1 MSIVNEPREGM
12 EIAGCEI
19 ERLIGRGGMGV
30 VYLAHQQKLDRDVA
44 LKLIAPELA
53 EDAGFRARFERE
65 ARVTA
70 ALDHPHVVPVYEAG
84 EDHGALYLTMRHV
97 DGQDLRE
104 LIAREGRLDPA
115 RAAAI
120 VAQVA
125 GALDEAHDRGLI
137 HRDVKPANVLLEE
150 HDGDDHAYLTDFGLT
165 KAAESVSGTTK
176 SGQWVGTIDYVTPE
190 QISGEPGDAST
201 DTYALG
207 CVLYE
212 ALTGELPYARETDA
226 ARMWAHMNDP
236 IPSARDVVPEL
247 PKQVDAVIS
256 RALAKKP
263 EDRYATTGELGEA
276 ALAAVDGKS
285 VKSGR
290 RARRKARRATP
301 AADSTPSDASTRID
315 DKPAVKYEDGIL
327 VEDRREGA
335 KSARARVDVAPEPAN
350 DDEIRV
356 ADKRRR
362 KGKTS
367 PRSRRGRRARRVVG
381 AVLGVVALLA
391 IAAAGVFMA
400 LNARPAPDTS
410 DDAARASLAASR
422 GGVAEVAT
430 QADTAGKLA
439 EIRQLGVIA
448 QDRLGVVNRKLD
460 ALRDVKDPKY
470 RVPVRAALTAES
482 NYLTALG
489 ELRAMQATDL
499 RDWRQIRP
507 RVEAAQ
513 IALAR
518 TRPRV
523 LALQLGVAEAL
534 LPEVPTMRDG
544 TTSLDRVIRR
554 AGTKLRRW
562 QIRVKKTKVA
572 NAGDLASLNGYAG
585 TMRDYLERYSGLRAE
600 MQNLSNEINA
610 GTTYDRAYQGLGDA
624 RIAWQGVLES
634 IKSLS
639 PPPAS
644 AGPQNSI
651 GSVLGESI
659 QALEDA
665 IAGVAAYQSDFEG
678 QYFDYQDTPGW
689 QNYLTASDRISGEF
703 STARGAWESS
713 VQGQLDEV
721 ESRDL
726 PPKPDV

>member
-1 MSIVNEPREGM
+1 VSIVNEPHVGN

-19 ERLIGRGGMGV
+19 ERMIGRGGMGV

-44 LKLIAPELA
+44 LKLITPELA

-84 EDHGALYLTMRHV
+84 EDDGALYLTMRHV

-104 LIAREGRLDPA
+104 LIAREGRLDPK
-115 RAAAI
+115 RAAEI

-125 GALDEAHDRGLI
+125 GALDEAHERGLI

-150 HDGDDHAYLTDFGLT
+150 HDGTDHAFLTDFGLT

-176 SGQWVGTIDYVTPE
+176 SGQWVGTIDYVAPE
-190 QISGEPGDAST
+190 QISGEQGDAST

-212 ALTGELPYARETDA
+212 ALTGELPYPRETDA

-236 IPSARDVVPEL
+236 IPSAREVVPEL
-247 PKQVDAVIS
+247 PKQVDKVLE
-256 RALAKKP
+256 RALAKRP
-263 EDRYATTGELGEA
+263 EDRFASTGELGA
-276 ALAAVDGKS
+276 AAIAAVDGRKL
-285 VKSGR
+285 KAAKRGR
-290 RARRKARRATP
+290 RNARAE
-301 AADSTPSDASTRID
+301 STGSSDAATRID
-315 DKPAVKYEDGIL
+315 DKPKVEYVDGVL
-327 VEDRREGA
+327 VEE
-335 KSARARVDVAPEPAN
+335 EPAK
-350 DDEIRV
+350 
-356 ADKRRR
+356 KRSAKTTARPRR
-362 KGKTS
+362 
-367 PRSRRGRRARRVVG
+367 RRARRVVG
-381 AVLGVVALLA
+381 AVLGVLAFAA
-391 IAAAGVFMA
+391 IAAAGVFVA
-400 LNARPAPDTS
+400 LQARPAPDTS
-410 DDAARASLAASR
+410 NDVARASLTASR
-422 GGVAEVAT
+422 GGVADVAT
-430 QADTAGKLA
+430 QADEAGKLA
-439 EIRQLGVIA
+439 EIRQLGSAA

-460 ALRDVKDPKY
+460 ALKDVKDPKY
-470 RVPVRAALTAES
+470 GVPVRAALTAES

-489 ELRAMQATDL
+489 ELRGMQDTDL

-513 IALAR
+513 VALER

-523 LALQLGVAEAL
+523 LALGLGAPATL
-534 LPEVPTMRDG
+534 LPEVAGMRDG
-544 TTSLDRVIRR
+544 TISLDRVIRR

-562 QIRVKKTKVA
+562 KIRLKNAKLA
-572 NAGDLASLNGYAG
+572 NAADLASINGYAG
-585 TMRDYLERYSGLRAE
+585 TMRGYLERYSGLRAE
-600 MQNLSNEINA
+600 MQNLSDEINA

-624 RIAWQGVLES
+624 RTAREGVLGS

-644 AGPQNSI
+644 AGPQNTI
-651 GSVLGESI
+651 ASVIGESI
-659 QALEDA
+659 QALDDA
-665 IAGVAAYQSDFEG
+665 IAGVATYQTDFEG

-689 QNYLTASDRISGEF
+689 QNYLTASERISGEF
-703 STARGAWESS
+703 SSARGAWESS
-713 VQGQLDEV
+713 IQGQIDEV
-721 ESRDL
+721 EARDL